1 MITGGFVGVTSV
13 FGYGKTLETLNAGA
27 GASTRRAAFSEAIKD
42 GGRNSSV
49 AGAQTVFENGV
60 ARNTYDPNRGYLD
73 NVRERMMAAGI
84 TGAALKGGLE
94 IIGKVR
100 QGANPQ
106 VLAETQKIFRIEK
119 SPIEINVKQIEYR
132 NSGIDLKAKLN
143 EKLKSA
149 EIKPTQTR
157 NLTQTEQVAQKE
169 AIKLIEQAK
178 RSEPKVTQDLQI
190 LAKQRNGEM
199 IRLDYRFKSEE
210 SLTRKINDSATRE
223 TTILM
228 RKVVNQKDAFST
240 AINKQTNKINDS
252 LRYTISFS
260 AEKYKAEFQSTL
272 NSLQEKGYKI
282 EGTWN
287 AWFDA
292 GTSRDSGYRGINVT
306 IISPGGQ
313 KFELQFHTPE
323 SFKMKMETHELYEEK
338 RLNTTSFERK
348 NEITNIM
355 IEKAKTVPIP

>member
-1 MITGGFVGVTSV
+1 
-13 FGYGKTLETLNAGA
+13 
-27 GASTRRAAFSEAIKD
+27 
-42 GGRNSSV
+42 
-49 AGAQTVFENGV
+49 
-60 ARNTYDPNRGYLD
+60 
-73 NVRERMMAAGI
+73 
-84 TGAALKGGLE
+84 
-94 IIGKVR
+94 
-100 QGANPQ
+100 
-106 VLAETQKIFRIEK
+106 
-119 SPIEINVKQIEYR
+119 
-132 NSGIDLKAKLN
+132 
-143 EKLKSA
+143 
-149 EIKPTQTR
+149 
-157 NLTQTEQVAQKE
+157 
-169 AIKLIEQAK
+169 
-178 RSEPKVTQDLQI
+178 
-190 LAKQRNGEM
+190 M